1 MKSRS
6 ALFVL
11 VLLLLTVSVC
21 AAQSPM
27 GFSPDE
33 FYQNFKEINSAA
45 GGPESTYAQGDEEN
59 GAYIVVTDDIVI
71 NLLYTKNEVTEIYL
85 LSHITSDNQEK
96 IGTDIGWVGGTIII
110 TLAYESGLNIEDI
123 DFDEYTYLLVDLF
136 GNATSKDYCG
146 YHFEWAYQEV
156 EDYVLGV
163 LWVTKID
170 DAA

>member
-1 MKSRS
+1 MKLKS
-6 ALFVL
+6 AFFVF
-11 VLLLLTVSVC
+11 VLLLLTVTVC
-21 AAQSPM
+21 FAQSPM
-27 GFSPDE
+27 GFSPE
-33 FYQNFKEINSAA
+33 KFYQDFVEINAA
-45 GGPESTYAQGDEEN
+45 ANGPESTYTQGDEEN

-71 NLLYTKNEVTEIYL
+71 NLLYSKNEVTEIYL
-85 LSHITSDNQEK
+85 LSHITSDNQGK
-96 IGTDIGWVGGTIII
+96 IGTDIGWVSGAIII
-110 TLAYESGLNIEDI
+110 TLAYESGLNIDNI
-123 DFDEYTYLLVDLF
+123 DFDEYTNLLVDLI